1 MVQYC
6 LVLCCT
12 LALGNKILIKKTL
25 NFNWYLVTSQIAT
38 YSLSLVFVII
48 ITDLYKCGKYFVAR
62 RDQAKTADIYLI
74 KLFIAL
80 TSQTCLLQAKQCSAA
95 QSSSSF
101 IHIKNIFFCL
111 NVFCFFLKLL
121 CHFLHVIVCPQCVL
135 STHLTPT

>member
-1 MVQYC
+1 MEPLKNRVS
-6 LVLCCT
+6 VKRIHIWFSIVSFFVAPSP
-12 LALGNKILIKKTL
+12 LATKFLQKKTL

-80 TSQTCLLQAKQCSAA
+80 TSQTCLLYAKQCSAA

-101 IHIKNIFFCL
+101 IHIKNILFCL
-111 NVFCFFLKLL
+111 NVFFF
-121 CHFLHVIVCPQCVL
+121 F
-135 STHLTPT
+135 